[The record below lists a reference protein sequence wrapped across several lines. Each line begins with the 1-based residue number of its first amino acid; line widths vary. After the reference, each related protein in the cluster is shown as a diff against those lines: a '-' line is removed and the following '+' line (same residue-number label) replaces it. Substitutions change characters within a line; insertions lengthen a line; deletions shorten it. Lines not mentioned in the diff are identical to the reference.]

1 MEEKITI
8 KIMPD
13 GRVLAETDGVN
24 GPKCVDYMKLI
35 EDIVEGKIVKEWRK
49 PEFDAIDQAVLN
61 NAQNQRIKE

>member
-13 GRVLAETDGVN
+13 GRVFAETDGVN

-35 EDIVEGKIVKEWRK
+35 EEIVEGKIVKEWRK
-49 PEFDAIDQAVLN
+49 PEYDAIDQAIVN
-61 NAQNQRIKE
+61 NAHKQSIKD